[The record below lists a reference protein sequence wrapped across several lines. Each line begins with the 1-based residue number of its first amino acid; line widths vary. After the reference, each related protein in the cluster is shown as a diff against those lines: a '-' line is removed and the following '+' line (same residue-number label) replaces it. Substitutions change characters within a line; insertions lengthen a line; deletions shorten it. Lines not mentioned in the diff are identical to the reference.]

1 MFLPVASP
9 SNPTAPAAAQSRR
22 RYLLSAALA
31 LFAGLLL
38 RLWFIAAFARVA
50 GDTLMYGDIALN
62 WLQHGVYGRTYA
74 VAGHIGPH
82 PTLIRLPG
90 YPLFLALCFLIFGA
104 DRYGAVLL
112 LQAVLDLATCCLL
125 AGLARRLFG
134 PRAALPAL
142 WLGALCPFTAIYVA
156 TPLTETLTLLCIALA
171 FYSLVR
177 WQQAGA
183 AFNRWLYALAFSL
196 AYAILLRP
204 EQGMLAACVVPA
216 MVWIVHASRP
226 NAARLRTLRP
236 ALIVSLLT
244 LLPLVPWTLRNQR
257 TFHRF
262 QPLAPRYATDPGES
276 NPYGFQRWYRT
287 WAIDFAS
294 TETTYWPYEGDEIQ
308 IADLPNRAFDSQAQY
323 AATEALLAGYNLH
336 TTSTPAIDA
345 RFNALALDRIR
356 ANPLRYYVALPVA
369 RMLNMVFRPRAEALP
384 LALEW
389 WKFHLH
395 PRATLIASALAA
407 INLAYLTLGAVAFAR
422 RRALALNDPA
432 AAPIFWAMAATIML
446 RCALLL
452 TLDNS
457 ETRYTLEFYPI
468 LIVLAAGLLSKRIAT
483 IGSTPR
489 SPARHEVPN

>member
-1 MFLPVASP
+1 MILPEPSP
-9 SNPTAPAAAQSRR
+9 SDRSKEDIARDRR
-22 RYLLSAALA
+22 RFLLSAATA
-31 LFAGLLL
+31 LLAGLLL
-38 RLWFIAAFARVA
+38 RLWFIAAFSRVA
-50 GDTLMYGDIALN
+50 GDTLLYGDIALN
-62 WLQHGVYGRTYA
+62 WLRHGIYGRTFA
-74 VAGHIGPH
+74 VNGRISAH

-112 LQAVLDLATCCLL
+112 VQALLDLTTCCLL
-125 AGLARRLFG
+125 AGIARRLFG
-134 PRAALPAL
+134 RRATLPAL

-171 FYSLVR
+171 FYSLLR
-177 WQQAGA
+177 WQAAGA
-183 AFNRWLYALAFSL
+183 GWIRWIFAIACALAC
-196 AYAILLRP
+196 AILLRP
-204 EQGMLAACVVPA
+204 EQGMLAACIVPA
-216 MVWIVHASRP
+216 MLWLEHTRQPRADL
-226 NAARLRTLRP
+226 LRKLLP
-236 ALIVSLLT
+236 VLAVSLLT
-244 LLPLVPWTLRNQR
+244 LLPLVPWTLRNER

-262 QPLAPRYATDPGES
+262 QPLAPRYANDPGES

-308 IADLPNRAFDSQAQY
+308 TADLPNRAFDSQAQF
-323 AATEALLAGYNLH
+323 AVTEALIDDYNLH

-356 ANPLRYYVALPVA
+356 ANPLRYYVALPFA

-384 LALEW
+384 LPLEW
-389 WKFHLH
+389 WKFRLH

-407 INLAYLTLGAVAFAR
+407 LNLAYLTLAAVAFWR
-422 RRALALNDPA
+422 RRTLALNYPA
-432 AAPIFWAMAATIML
+432 AAPILWAMAATILL

-468 LIVLAAGLLSKRIAT
+468 VIVLAAGLIGSWLAT
-483 IGSTPR
+483 NGSTPR
-489 SPARHEVPN
+489 SPGQHEVPK